1 MPTRPLRYG
10 SAIAAATVSP
20 VDLLRHLE
28 FFVAIAEEEHF
39 GHAAARLGIAQPPL
53 SQGLQRLE
61 RALGVVLV
69 DRSSRGARLNA
80 AGRDLLPRARA
91 LLEDAEDL
99 RRAAS
104 AHGAAAVRIGA
115 VPQLPIRT
123 LAALVTA
130 CTTPAEIATGPSTEL
145 LDALSAGRLDLAV
158 VLHPA
163 LLGALQSGPV
173 HRLATTLLLPAAHA
187 AAATPDPVV
196 LRSLR
201 GLALAT
207 PPRSHGPAAHDLL
220 LDTLEQ
226 RGLVTTPVGA
236 PDDRAALALVAA
248 GRAFAIT
255 AEPDLD
261 APGVVRRDVAGEPL
275 PLRLRVAWRAPGPDP
290 AVLDA
295 VLGVL
300 CEEQER

>member
-1 MPTRPLRYG
+1 
-10 SAIAAATVSP
+10 

-69 DRSSRGARLNA
+69 DRSSRGARLNE

-91 LLEDAEDL
+91 LLEGAEDL
-99 RRAAS
+99 RRAAR
-104 AHGAAAVRIGA
+104 AHGTATVRIGA

-123 LAALVTA
+123 VAALATACSVPPEVVTA
-130 CTTPAEIATGPSTEL
+130 PSTEL

-158 VLHPA
+158 VVHPA
-163 LLGALQSGPV
+163 LLGTLHSGPV
-173 HRLATTLLLPAAHA
+173 HRLATSLLLPAGHPA
-187 AAATPDPVV
+187 AAAPGPVV

-201 GLALAT
+201 GLALAA
-207 PPRSHGPAAHDLL
+207 PPRAHGPAVHDLL

-226 RGLVTTPVGA
+226 RGLVTAPVSA
-236 PDDRAALALVAA
+236 PDDRAALVLVAT

-255 AEPDLD
+255 ADPDLQ
-261 APGVVRRDVAGEPL
+261 APGVIRREVAGEPL
-275 PLRLRVAWRAPGPDP
+275 PLRLRVVWRGAGPDP
-290 AVLDA
+290 AVRDA
-295 VLGVL
+295 VLDVL
-300 CEEQER
+300 DREPAP

>member
-1 MPTRPLRYG
+1 
-10 SAIAAATVSP
+10 

-80 AGRDLLPRARA
+80 VGRDLLPRARA
-91 LLEDAEDL
+91 LLESAEDL
-99 RRAAS
+99 RRAAG
-104 AHGAAAVRIGA
+104 AHGPAPVRIGA
-115 VPQLPIRT
+115 VPQLPIAT
-123 LAALVTA
+123 VAALVTA
-130 CTTPAEIATGPSTEL
+130 CREAPEIVTASSTEL

-158 VLHPA
+158 VVHPA
-163 LLGALQSGPV
+163 LMGSLQSGPV
-173 HRLATTLLLPAAHA
+173 HRLATALLLPADHP
-187 AAATPDPVV
+187 AAATGPVV

-207 PPRSHGPAAHDLL
+207 PPRAHGPAAHDLL
-220 LDTLEQ
+220 LDTIEQ
-226 RGLVTTPVGA
+226 RGLVTTPVSA
-236 PDDRAALALVAA
+236 PDDRAALVLVAT

-255 AEPDLD
+255 ADPALD
-261 APGVVRRDVAGEPL
+261 APGVVRREVAGKPL
-275 PLRLRVAWRAPGPDP
+275 PLRLRMAWRSPGPDP
-290 AVLDA
+290 AVRDA
-295 VLGVL
+295 VLDAL
-300 CEEQER
+300 P

>member
-1 MPTRPLRYG
+1 
-10 SAIAAATVSP
+10 

-91 LLEDAEDL
+91 LLEGAEDL
-99 RRAAS
+99 RRAAR
-104 AHGAAAVRIGA
+104 AHGTAAVRIGV

-123 LAALVTA
+123 VAALATA
-130 CTTPAEIATGPSTEL
+130 CTVPPEIVTASSTEL

-158 VLHPA
+158 VVHPA
-163 LLGALQSGPV
+163 LLGRLQSGPV
-173 HRLATTLLLPAAHA
+173 HRLTTTLLLPAAHPA
-187 AAATPDPVV
+187 AASDPVV

-201 GLALAT
+201 GLAVAT
-207 PPRSHGPAAHDLL
+207 APRTHGPAAHDLL

-226 RGLVTTPVGA
+226 RGLVATAASA
-236 PDDRAALALVAA
+236 PDDRAALVLVAT

-255 AEPDLD
+255 SDTTVD
-261 APGVVRRDVAGEPL
+261 APGVVRRAVAGEPL
-275 PLRLRVAWRAPGPDP
+275 PLRLRVAWRSPGPDP
-290 AVLDA
+290 AVRDA
-295 VLGVL
+295 VLATL
-300 CEEQER
+300 DAEPAP

>member
-1 MPTRPLRYG
+1 M
-10 SAIAAATVSP
+10 
-20 VDLLRHLE
+20 DLLRHLE

-91 LLEDAEDL
+91 LLEGAEDL
-99 RRAAS
+99 RRAAG
-104 AHGAAAVRIGA
+104 AHGAAPVRIGA
-115 VPQLPIRT
+115 VPQLPIAT
-123 LAALVTA
+123 VAALVTA
-130 CTTPAEIATGPSTEL
+130 CSEAPEIVTASSTEL

-158 VLHPA
+158 VIHPA
-163 LLGALQSGPV
+163 LMGSLQSGPV
-173 HRLATTLLLPAAHA
+173 HRLATALLLPADHP
-187 AAATPDPVV
+187 AAATQGPVV

-207 PPRSHGPAAHDLL
+207 PPRAHGPAAHDLL
-220 LDTLEQ
+220 LDTIEQ
-226 RGLVTTPVGA
+226 RGLVTTPVSA
-236 PDDRAALALVAA
+236 PDDRAALVLVAT

-255 AEPDLD
+255 ADPALD
-261 APGVVRRDVAGEPL
+261 APGVVRREVAGEPL
-275 PLRLRVAWRAPGPDP
+275 PLRLRMAWRSPGPDP
-290 AVLDA
+290 AVRDA
-295 VLGVL
+295 VLDAL
-300 CEEQER
+300 P

>member
-1 MPTRPLRYG
+1 M
-10 SAIAAATVSP
+10 AAATVYR

-61 RALGVVLV
+61 RSLGVVLV

-91 LLEDAEDL
+91 LLEDAEVL

-104 AHGAAAVRIGA
+104 AHGAAPVRIGA

-123 LAALVTA
+123 VAAIATACSDPPEIVTA
-130 CTTPAEIATGPSTEL
+130 PSTEL
-145 LDALSAGRLDLAV
+145 LDALAAGRLDLAV
-158 VLHPA
+158 VVHPA
-163 LLGALQSGPV
+163 LLGSLQSGPV
-173 HRLATTLLLPAAHA
+173 HRLATALLLPAGHP
-187 AAATPDPVV
+187 AATAGPVV

-207 PPRSHGPAAHDLL
+207 APRAHGPAAHDLL

-226 RGLVTTPVGA
+226 RGLVTGTVSA
-236 PDDRAALALVAA
+236 PDDRAALVHVAA
-248 GRAFAIT
+248 GRAFALS
-255 AEPDLD
+255 ADPGLD

-275 PLRLRVAWRAPGPDP
+275 PLRLRTAWRGAGPDP
-290 AVLDA
+290 AVRDA
-295 VLGVL
+295 VLDAL
-300 CEEQER
+300 DREPAP

>member
-1 MPTRPLRYG
+1 M
-10 SAIAAATVSP
+10 
-20 VDLLRHLE
+20 DLLRHLD

-39 GHAAARLGIAQPPL
+39 GRAAARLGIAQPPL

-91 LLEDAEDL
+91 LLDGAEDL
-99 RRAAS
+99 RRAARTHGS
-104 AHGAAAVRIGA
+104 ATVRIGA
-115 VPQLPIRT
+115 VPQLPARAVAG
-123 LAALVTA
+123 LATACQAACGRPPEVVTA
-130 CTTPAEIATGPSTEL
+130 SSTEL
-145 LDALSAGRLDLAV
+145 VDALSAGRLDLAV
-158 VLHPA
+158 VVHPA

-173 HRLATTLLLPAAHA
+173 HRSATTLLLPADHP
-187 AAATPDPVV
+187 AATSGPVV

-207 PPRSHGPAAHDLL
+207 APRTHNPPAHDLL

-226 RGLVTTPVGA
+226 RGLVTTPVSA
-236 PDDRAALALVAA
+236 PDERAALVLVAT
-248 GRAFAIT
+248 GRAFALT
-255 AEPDLD
+255 ADPDLT
-261 APGVVRRDVAGEPL
+261 APGVARRTVAGDPL
-275 PLRLRVAWRAPGPDP
+275 PLRLRTAWRGAGPAADVRD

-295 VLGVL
+295 LDAL
-300 CEEQER
+300 DAEPAP

>member
-1 MPTRPLRYG
+1 M
-10 SAIAAATVSP
+10 
-20 VDLLRHLE
+20 DLLRHLE

-61 RALGVVLV
+61 RSLGVVLV

-104 AHGAAAVRIGA
+104 AHGAAPVRIGA
-115 VPQLPIRT
+115 VPQLPIRAV
-123 LAALVTA
+123 AAIATACSDPPEIVTA
-130 CTTPAEIATGPSTEL
+130 PSTEL
-145 LDALSAGRLDLAV
+145 LDALAAGRLDLAV
-158 VLHPA
+158 VVHPA
-163 LLGALQSGPV
+163 LLGSLQSGPV
-173 HRLATTLLLPAAHA
+173 HRVATALLLPAGHP
-187 AAATPDPVV
+187 AATGGPVV

-207 PPRSHGPAAHDLL
+207 APRAHGPAARDLL

-226 RGLVTTPVGA
+226 RGLVTSTVSA
-236 PDDRAALALVAA
+236 PDDRAALVHVAA
-248 GRAFAIT
+248 GRAFALT
-255 AEPDLD
+255 ADPGLD

-275 PLRLRVAWRAPGPDP
+275 PLRLRTAWRGAGPDP
-290 AVLDA
+290 AVRDA
-295 VLGVL
+295 VLDAL
-300 CEEQER
+300 DREPAP

>member
-1 MPTRPLRYG
+1 
-10 SAIAAATVSP
+10 

-130 CTTPAEIATGPSTEL
+130 CTAPEIVTGPSTEL

-163 LLGALQSGPV
+163 LLGSLQSGPV
-173 HRLATTLLLPAAHA
+173 HRLATTLLLPAGHPA
-187 AAATPDPVV
+187 AAAPDPVV
-196 LRSLR
+196 LRALR

-207 PPRSHGPAAHDLL
+207 PPRSHGPAAYDLL
-220 LDTLEQ
+220 FDTLEQ
-226 RGLVTTPVGA
+226 RGLVTTPVSA

-248 GRAFAIT
+248 GRAFAFT

-275 PLRLRVAWRAPGPDP
+275 PLRLRLAWRAPGPGP

-295 VLGVL
+295 VLAVL
-300 CEEQER
+300 HQEQER

>member
-1 MPTRPLRYG
+1 M
-10 SAIAAATVSP
+10 
-20 VDLLRHLE
+20 DLLRHLE

-61 RALGVVLV
+61 RSLGVILV

-104 AHGAAAVRIGA
+104 AHGAAPVRIGA
-115 VPQLPIRT
+115 VPQLPIRSV
-123 LAALVTA
+123 AAIVAAIVTA
-130 CTTPAEIATGPSTEL
+130 CGDAPPEIVTAPSTEL
-145 LDALSAGRLDLAV
+145 LDALAAGRLDLAV
-158 VLHPA
+158 VVHPA
-163 LLGALQSGPV
+163 LLGSLQSGPV
-173 HRLATTLLLPAAHA
+173 HRLTTALLLPAGHP
-187 AAATPDPVV
+187 AAATAGPVV

-207 PPRSHGPAAHDLL
+207 PPRAHGPAAYDLL

-226 RGLVTTPVGA
+226 RGLVTGPVSA
-236 PDDRAALALVAA
+236 PDDRAALVLVAT
-248 GRAFAIT
+248 GRAFALT
-255 AEPDLD
+255 ADPDLG
-261 APGVVRRDVAGEPL
+261 APGVVRREVAGEPL
-275 PLRLRVAWRAPGPDP
+275 PLRLRTAWRGTGPDP
-290 AVLDA
+290 AVRDA
-295 VLGVL
+295 VLGAL
-300 CEEQER
+300 DGEPAP

>member
-1 MPTRPLRYG
+1 
-10 SAIAAATVSP
+10 

-80 AGRDLLPRARA
+80 VGRDLLPRARA
-91 LLEDAEDL
+91 LLESAEDL
-99 RRAAS
+99 RRAAG
-104 AHGAAAVRIGA
+104 AHGPAPVRIGA
-115 VPQLPIRT
+115 VPQLPIAT
-123 LAALVTA
+123 VAALVTA
-130 CTTPAEIATGPSTEL
+130 CSEAPEIVTASSTEL

-158 VLHPA
+158 VIHPA
-163 LLGALQSGPV
+163 LMGSLQSGPV
-173 HRLATTLLLPAAHA
+173 HRLATALLLPADHP
-187 AAATPDPVV
+187 AAATGPVV

-207 PPRSHGPAAHDLL
+207 PPRAHGPAAHDLL
-220 LDTLEQ
+220 LDTIEQ
-226 RGLVTTPVGA
+226 RGLVTTPVSA
-236 PDDRAALALVAA
+236 PDDRAALVLVAT

-255 AEPDLD
+255 ADPALD
-261 APGVVRRDVAGEPL
+261 APGVVRREVAGEPL
-275 PLRLRVAWRAPGPDP
+275 PLRLRMAWRSPGPDP
-290 AVLDA
+290 AVRDA
-295 VLGVL
+295 VLDAL
-300 CEEQER
+300 P

>member
-1 MPTRPLRYG
+1 M
-10 SAIAAATVSP
+10 
-20 VDLLRHLE
+20 DLLRHLE

-99 RRAAS
+99 RRAAG
-104 AHGAAAVRIGA
+104 AHGAAPVRIGA

-123 LAALVTA
+123 LAVLVTA
-130 CTTPAEIATGPSTEL
+130 CSDPPEIVTAPSTEL
-145 LDALSAGRLDLAV
+145 LDALSAGRLDLAIV
-158 VLHPA
+158 MHPA
-163 LLGALQSGPV
+163 LLGSLQSGPV
-173 HRLATTLLLPAAHA
+173 HRMATALLVPAGHPAATTPG
-187 AAATPDPVV
+187 PVV
-196 LRSLR
+196 MRSLR

-207 PPRSHGPAAHDLL
+207 PPRSNGPAAHDLL

-226 RGLVTTPVGA
+226 RGLVTTPVNA

-255 AEPDLD
+255 ADPDLD
-261 APGVVRRDVAGEPL
+261 APGVVRREVAGEPL
-275 PLRLRVAWRAPGPDP
+275 PLRLRVAWRGHRP

-295 VLGVL
+295 VLDAL
-300 CEEQER
+300 P

>member
-1 MPTRPLRYG
+1 
-10 SAIAAATVSP
+10 

-91 LLEDAEDL
+91 LLEGAEDL
-99 RRAAS
+99 RRAAG
-104 AHGAAAVRIGA
+104 AHGAAPVRIGA
-115 VPQLPIRT
+115 VPQLPIAT
-123 LAALVTA
+123 VAALVTA
-130 CTTPAEIATGPSTEL
+130 CSEAPEIVTASSTEL

-158 VLHPA
+158 VIHPA
-163 LLGALQSGPV
+163 LMGSLQSGPV
-173 HRLATTLLLPAAHA
+173 HRLATALLLPADHP
-187 AAATPDPVV
+187 AAATQGPVV

-207 PPRSHGPAAHDLL
+207 PPRAHGPAAHDLL
-220 LDTLEQ
+220 LDTIEQ
-226 RGLVTTPVGA
+226 RGLVTTPVSA
-236 PDDRAALALVAA
+236 PDDRAALVLVAT

-255 AEPDLD
+255 ADPALD
-261 APGVVRRDVAGEPL
+261 APGVVRREVAGKPL
-275 PLRLRVAWRAPGPDP
+275 PLRLRMAWRSPGPDP
-290 AVLDA
+290 AVRDA
-295 VLGVL
+295 VLDAL
-300 CEEQER
+300 P

>member
-1 MPTRPLRYG
+1 
-10 SAIAAATVSP
+10 

-91 LLEDAEDL
+91 LLEGAEDL
-99 RRAAS
+99 RRAAG
-104 AHGAAAVRIGA
+104 AHGAAPVRIGA
-115 VPQLPIRT
+115 VPQLPIAT
-123 LAALVTA
+123 VATLVTA
-130 CTTPAEIATGPSTEL
+130 CSGAPEIATASSTEL

-158 VLHPA
+158 VIHPA
-163 LLGALQSGPV
+163 LMGSLQSGPV
-173 HRLATTLLLPAAHA
+173 HRLATALLLPADHP
-187 AAATPDPVV
+187 AAATQGPVV

-207 PPRSHGPAAHDLL
+207 PPRAHGPAAHDLL
-220 LDTLEQ
+220 LDTIEQ
-226 RGLVTTPVGA
+226 RGLVTTPVSA
-236 PDDRAALALVAA
+236 PDDRAALVLVAT

-255 AEPDLD
+255 ADPALD
-261 APGVVRRDVAGEPL
+261 APGVVRREVAGEPL
-275 PLRLRVAWRAPGPDP
+275 PLRLRMAWRSPGPDP
-290 AVLDA
+290 AVRDA
-295 VLGVL
+295 VLDAL
-300 CEEQER
+300 P

>member
-1 MPTRPLRYG
+1 
-10 SAIAAATVSP
+10 

-61 RALGVVLV
+61 RSLGVVLV

-91 LLEDAEDL
+91 LLEGAEDL
-99 RRAAS
+99 RRAAN
-104 AHGAAAVRIGA
+104 AHGAAPVRIGA

-123 LAALVTA
+123 VAAIATACSDPPEVVTA
-130 CTTPAEIATGPSTEL
+130 PSTEL

-158 VLHPA
+158 VVHPA
-163 LLGALQSGPV
+163 LLGSLQSGPV
-173 HRLATTLLLPAAHA
+173 HRLTTALLLPADHP
-187 AAATPDPVV
+187 AAATEGPVV

-201 GLALAT
+201 GLAVAT
-207 PPRSHGPAAHDLL
+207 APRAHGPAAHDLL

-226 RGLVTTPVGA
+226 RGLVATPVSA
-236 PDDRAALALVAA
+236 PDDRAALVLVAT
-248 GRAFAIT
+248 GRAFALT
-255 AEPDLD
+255 ADPHLD
-261 APGVVRRDVAGEPL
+261 APGVVRREVAGEPV
-275 PLRLRVAWRAPGPDP
+275 PLRLRLAWRGAGPAP
-290 AVLDA
+290 AVRDA
-295 VLGVL
+295 VLEAL
-300 CEEQER
+300 DREQVP

>member
-1 MPTRPLRYG
+1 MTTRGPRYG

-28 FFVAIAEEEHF
+28 FFVTIAEEEHF

-61 RALGVVLV
+61 RSLGVVLV

-91 LLEDAEDL
+91 LLEGAEDL

-104 AHGAAAVRIGA
+104 AHGAAPVRIGA

-130 CTTPAEIATGPSTEL
+130 CSNPPEIVTAPSTEL

-163 LLGALQSGPV
+163 LLGSLQSGPV
-173 HRLATTLLLPAAHA
+173 HRLATTLLLPAGHPA
-187 AAATPDPVV
+187 PSPVA

-201 GLALAT
+201 GLALAA
-207 PPRSHGPAAHDLL
+207 PPRAHAPAAHDLL

-226 RGLVTTPVGA
+226 RGLVTTPLSA

-248 GRAFAIT
+248 GRAFALT

-261 APGVVRRDVAGEPL
+261 APGVVRREVAGEPL
-275 PLRLRVAWRAPGPDP
+275 PLRLRVAWRGPRP

-295 VLGVL
+295 VLDVL
-300 CEEQER
+300 P

>member
-1 MPTRPLRYG
+1 M
-10 SAIAAATVSP
+10 AAATVRP

-39 GHAAARLGIAQPPL
+39 GHAAARLGMAQPPL

-61 RALGVVLV
+61 RSLGVVLI

-91 LLEDAEDL
+91 LLEDAQDL

-104 AHGAAAVRIGA
+104 AHGAAPVRIGA

-123 LAALVTA
+123 VAAIATACSDPPDIVTA
-130 CTTPAEIATGPSTEL
+130 SSTEL
-145 LDALSAGRLDLAV
+145 LDALAAGRLDLAV
-158 VLHPA
+158 VVHPA
-163 LLGALQSGPV
+163 LLGSLQSGPV
-173 HRLATTLLLPAAHA
+173 HRLDTALLLPAAHP
-187 AAATPDPVV
+187 AAATAGPVG

-207 PPRSHGPAAHDLL
+207 APRPHGPAAHDLL

-226 RGLVTTPVGA
+226 RGLVTGTVNA
-236 PDDRAALALVAA
+236 PDDRSALVHVVA
-248 GRAFAIT
+248 GRAFALT
-255 AEPDLD
+255 ADPDLG
-261 APGVVRRDVAGEPL
+261 APGVARRDVAGEPL
-275 PLRLRVAWRAPGPDP
+275 PLRLRTAWRGDGPDP
-290 AVLDA
+290 AIRDA
-295 VLGVL
+295 VQDALDR
-300 CEEQER
+300 ESAP

>member
-1 MPTRPLRYG
+1 M
-10 SAIAAATVSP
+10 
-20 VDLLRHLE
+20 DLLRHLE

-61 RALGVVLV
+61 RSLGVVLV

-91 LLEDAEDL
+91 LLEGAEDL
-99 RRAAS
+99 RRAAG
-104 AHGAAAVRIGA
+104 AHGAAPVRIGA

-123 LAALVTA
+123 VAAIATACRNPPEIVTA
-130 CTTPAEIATGPSTEL
+130 PSTEL
-145 LDALSAGRLDLAV
+145 LDALAAGRLDLAV
-158 VLHPA
+158 VVHPA
-163 LLGALQSGPV
+163 LLGSLQSGPV
-173 HRLATTLLLPAAHA
+173 HRQATALLLPAGHP
-187 AAATPDPVV
+187 AATTAGPVV

-207 PPRSHGPAAHDLL
+207 APRAHGPAAHDLL

-226 RGLVTTPVGA
+226 RGLVTNTVSA
-236 PDDRAALALVAA
+236 PDDRSALVHVAT
-248 GRAFAIT
+248 GRAFTFT
-255 AEPDLD
+255 ADPDLD

-275 PLRLRVAWRAPGPDP
+275 PLRLRTAWRGAGPDP
-290 AVLDA
+290 AVRDA
-295 VLGVL
+295 VLDAL
-300 CEEQER
+300 DREPSP